1 MQDKVALV
9 TGGLR
14 GLGRAMTL
22 GLAASG
28 YRVAAVGHILNDIAD
43 IEDMADSLKLRELIL
58 PLAADLREP
67 KDCDEVIGKT
77 LARFGSVD
85 ILVNNAG
92 LTFTYIAPPRF
103 RRGTPQ
109 NFWQVSD
116 EIVENVIVTNF
127 LSADRMARRV
137 APAMLEAGWGRIINV
152 TTKLDTMNRLGT
164 HPYGASK
171 AALEMATEVWAK
183 DAEGS
188 GLTVNIV
195 NPGAGAGP
203 QHRGWWSVVRASR
216 EPSVSDKEALS
227 HIRYQADQMPQ
238 QDQAR
243 GQRDDHYRD
252 VVALAWAI
260 RAAVKD
266 DRHRQHEEACTE
278 RSARFDQ
285 THPVYL
291 VRGYGRFT
299 LCPSARSRAIVE
311 EMVTERQSSFA
322 IFAPS
327 RSKDRLGY
335 SSQRFAGDATVP
347 VRVSCAPKDV
357 SCRSVVSLGTPLDRT
372 EGRPAMLAIWVKVL
386 VKPYERGRFLKA
398 IEADALGS
406 ERDEPGCMRFNV
418 LQDAEDQNV

>member
-43 IEDMADSLKLRELIL
+43 IEDMVDSLKLREVIL

-67 KDCDEVIGKT
+67 NDCDEVIGKT

-92 LTFTYIAPPRF
+92 LTFTYIDPPRF

-116 EIVENVIVTNF
+116 EIVENVIATNF
-127 LSADRMARRV
+127 LAADRMARRV

-195 NPGAGAGP
+195 NPGAGANTPGMAVEMRDMSADGRAP
-203 QHRGWWSVVRASR
+203 KLVEPDEMVPPLLYVVSREADKVNGYRFDANAWNANLPPAEAAKAASR
-216 EPSVSDKEALS
+216 PAGFVL
-227 HIRYQADQMPQ
+227 
-238 QDQAR
+238 
-243 GQRDDHYRD
+243 
-252 VVALAWAI
+252 
-260 RAAVKD
+260 
-266 DRHRQHEEACTE
+266 
-278 RSARFDQ
+278 
-285 THPVYL
+285 HPV
-291 VRGYGRFT
+291 
-299 LCPSARSRAIVE
+299 A
-311 EMVTERQSSFA
+311 
-322 IFAPS
+322 
-327 RSKDRLGY
+327 
-335 SSQRFAGDATVP
+335 
-347 VRVSCAPKDV
+347 
-357 SCRSVVSLGTPLDRT
+357 
-372 EGRPAMLAIWVKVL
+372 
-386 VKPYERGRFLKA
+386 
-398 IEADALGS
+398 
-406 ERDEPGCMRFNV
+406 
-418 LQDAEDQNV
+418 

>member
-67 KDCDEVIGKT
+67 NDCDEVIGKT

-92 LTFTYIAPPRF
+92 LTFTYIDPPRF

-116 EIVENVIVTNF
+116 EIVENVIATNF
-127 LSADRMARRV
+127 LAADQMARRV

-195 NPGAGAGP
+195 NPGAGANTPGMAVEMRDMSADGRAP
-203 QHRGWWSVVRASR
+203 KLVEPDEMVPPLLYVVSREADKVNGYRFDANAWNANLPPAEAAKAASR
-216 EPSVSDKEALS
+216 PAGFVL
-227 HIRYQADQMPQ
+227 
-238 QDQAR
+238 
-243 GQRDDHYRD
+243 
-252 VVALAWAI
+252 
-260 RAAVKD
+260 
-266 DRHRQHEEACTE
+266 
-278 RSARFDQ
+278 
-285 THPVYL
+285 HPV
-291 VRGYGRFT
+291 
-299 LCPSARSRAIVE
+299 A
-311 EMVTERQSSFA
+311 
-322 IFAPS
+322 
-327 RSKDRLGY
+327 
-335 SSQRFAGDATVP
+335 
-347 VRVSCAPKDV
+347 
-357 SCRSVVSLGTPLDRT
+357 
-372 EGRPAMLAIWVKVL
+372 
-386 VKPYERGRFLKA
+386 
-398 IEADALGS
+398 
-406 ERDEPGCMRFNV
+406 
-418 LQDAEDQNV
+418 